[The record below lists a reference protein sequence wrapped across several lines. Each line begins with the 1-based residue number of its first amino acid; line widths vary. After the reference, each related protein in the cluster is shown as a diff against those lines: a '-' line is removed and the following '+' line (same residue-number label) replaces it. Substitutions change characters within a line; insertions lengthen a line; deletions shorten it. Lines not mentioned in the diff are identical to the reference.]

1 MPQSVKIPV
10 PPKNSPNG
18 HFEADP
24 EETTVYGAVP
34 KLMPSSPYSREKQ
47 RMAVKRTVSV
57 SAMVLILAVFLGLHY
72 ATAVEARPMLHPC
85 FVGEGEE
92 VNEGPRHDQDCG
104 VHTPTPASTNTPTS
118 SPTNTPTATN
128 TPTRTPTN
136 TPTNTRRPPNPPT
149 HGPANTPTPTYT
161 PQPTSTPIQ
170 RLESTPTNTPSP
182 APPTY
187 TPRPGPTSTPRPA
200 SFRLQEPC
208 VVAHAATPAQLCL
221 TAEGIEYYFIGPGG
235 VEPGP
240 FLPSISEL
248 AEIHPAVPPVVA
260 LYRGANPLTG
270 KPVRID
276 YLPSENVIRVST
288 FYADTPYSMNKPYV
302 FTLNQSHQVT
312 YQAW

>member
-1 MPQSVKIPV
+1 
-10 PPKNSPNG
+10 
-18 HFEADP
+18 
-24 EETTVYGAVP
+24 
-34 KLMPSSPYSREKQ
+34 
-47 RMAVKRTVSV
+47 MAVKRTVSV

-104 VHTPTPASTNTPTS
+104 AHTPTPVPTNTPTP

-149 HGPANTPTPTYT
+149 HGPTNTPTPTYT
-161 PQPTSTPIQ
+161 PQSTSTPIR
-170 RLESTPTNTPSP
+170 RLAITPTYTPSP

-187 TPRPGPTSTPRPA
+187 TPRPTSTPRPA

-221 TAEGIEYYFIGPGG
+221 TAEGIEYFFIGPGA

-240 FLPSISEL
+240 FLPLISEL
-248 AEIHPAVPPVVA
+248 AAIHPAVPPVVA

-288 FYADTPYSMNKPYV
+288 FYADTPYSMNKAYV
-302 FTLNQSHQVT
+302 FTLNQSYQVT